1 MLEADK
7 KRKENIVEYLLF
19 MFHTLDIIRSCQLN
33 LEAIEKRVVNP
44 TKPKPEEKAE
54 LMRWYTSLV
63 ETIESEGIEDRGI
76 PEELKERIGEL
87 SYLHRVLT
95 NVLQRK
101 DYIELWEK
109 ALPNLVELEQKA
121 GGAAQN
127 PIELALN
134 AVYGIL
140 VLRIKKQEISP
151 ETIEAVQTFTSML
164 AYLAKSYNEL
174 RDGTLRLPN
183 TLDN

>member
-44 TKPKPEEKAE
+44 TNPKPAEKAE

-63 ETIESEGIEDRGI
+63 ETIESEGIEERGI
-76 PEELKERIGEL
+76 PDELKERIGEL

-101 DYIELWEK
+101 EYIELWDN

-140 VLRIKKQEISP
+140 VLRIKKQEISD
-151 ETIEAVQTFTSML
+151 ETIAAVQTFTSML
-164 AYLAKSYNEL
+164 AHLAKAYNEL
-174 RDGTLRLPN
+174 RDGTLRLPS